1 VRLQISTCPCD
12 LRRSA
17 FSGGRPERYP
27 AHRRADQRHGGEGL
41 SDRDA
46 VDRYAFD
53 VRWRHPVPTG
63 RQVLAEHRG
72 QQGGGLPTDSPSVRL
87 VTIVTD
93 TGAADGAPAG
103 LGRSCPEKPRPGN
116 DGITR

>member
-1 VRLQISTCPCD
+1 
-12 LRRSA
+12 
-17 FSGGRPERYP
+17 
-27 AHRRADQRHGGEGL
+27 L

-53 VRWRHPVPTG
+53 VRWRHPPTG

-93 TGAADGAPAG
+93 TGEADGAPAG
-103 LGRSCPEKPRPGN
+103 LGRSCAEKPRPGN
-116 DGITR
+116 DGIIEMKASDALSPCFVGLSAVR